1 MGRLFTSMTRG
12 KKKIFAGT
20 ALLVAGVFLTLP
32 IILSVTA
39 LASGG
44 GGSAGGPPPE
54 VLEQRKA
61 AAAAAAE
68 AGESVEG
75 EAVKIETG
83 RDVYY
88 KTEGPA
94 IGMPAPITADNET
107 FYPRYNFESR
117 VLLWVANQQHLYY
130 GSFVLAVPIFC
141 MCIEFAGM
149 ISKDKAMAKKYDQL
163 AYDFIRISLTAYS
176 LTAILGGILI
186 FTFLTLYPAFFG
198 YLSGIFRPVMHIYA
212 LTFVAESGVLYI
224 YYYGWDKM
232 REGVLK
238 WVHLSMCVI
247 LNVIGTVLMFLA
259 NSWIAFMMS
268 PAGVDEQGRYLGN
281 IWHVLHTALWNP
293 LNVHRILGNMAF
305 GGGVVAAYAA
315 YRFLSSTTD
324 EERAHYDWMGYIAM
338 SLGVAFLIPL
348 PFAGYWLMR
357 EVYAYR
363 QQMGI
368 TLMGGLLA
376 WLFIIQATMI
386 GILFLTTNYY
396 LWQALGR
403 MTGGER
409 FQKYIKYLVFILVVG
424 LLVFI
429 TPHTIVMSPAELKA
443 MGGQQ
448 HPVLGNYGVMSAKNG
463 GINAIIM
470 TTILSFIWY
479 QRGNKVP
486 TVSWSKFGNIFMG
499 CFFVVAQVNNI
510 ALAVY
515 GYFIPA
521 NVRIGLSVPQV
532 AGTLSCLLLMTPL
545 NLAMLKGGRELGP
558 IRWGQ
563 IPPRSQYA
571 IIMLATAFTWMMG
584 LMGYI
589 RSSVRLFWHVNE
601 VMRDNSP
608 WAYTH
613 TIGFAANVISFNVL
627 FFWISIMFVFW
638 LGTLG
643 AKKVV
648 ITGPV
653 SAPIPAGVSPQP
665 ATGH

>member
-1 MGRLFTSMTRG
+1 MGGLTR
-12 KKKIFAGT
+12 KKLWPIV
-20 ALLVAGVFLTLP
+20 ALGAMIGLLLLP
-32 IILSVTA
+32 IIMSLPA
-39 LASGG
+39 LAGG
-44 GGSAGGPPPE
+44 GGAPAAGGPPPD
-54 VLEQRKA
+54 VAKPA
-61 AAAAAAE
+61 AAAAGKD
-68 AGESVEG
+68 AGPKVE
-75 EAVKIETG
+75 KG

-88 KTEGPA
+88 KTEGIVSGA
-94 IGMPAPITADNET
+94 PAPKTADNSQ

-117 VLLWVANQQHLYY
+117 VLLWFANQQHLYY

-141 MCIEFAGM
+141 MIIEFMG
-149 ISKDKAMAKKYDQL
+149 IVTKDRAMAKKYDQL
-163 AYDFIRISLTAYS
+163 AYDFIKISLTAYS

-198 YLSGIFRPVMHIYA
+198 YLSSIFRPVMHVYA
-212 LTFVAESGVLYI
+212 LMFVAESGTIYI

-232 REGVLK
+232 KEGLLK
-238 WVHLSMCVI
+238 WIHVSMSVV
-247 LNVIGTVLMFLA
+247 LNVIGTVLMMLA
-259 NSWIAFMMS
+259 NSWIGFMMS

-281 IWHVLHTALWNP
+281 IWHVIHTALWNP

-315 YRFLSSTTD
+315 YRFLASKTD

-338 SLGVAFLIPL
+338 AIGVAFLIPL

-386 GILFLTTNYY
+386 GILFLSSNYY

-403 MTGGER
+403 MRGAEKYQR
-409 FQKYIKYLVFILVVG
+409 YIKYMVFVLVVG
-424 LLVFI
+424 FLIFI
-429 TPHTIVMSPAELKA
+429 TPHTIVMTPAELKA

-463 GINAIIM
+463 GINVII
-470 TTILSFIWY
+470 TTTVLTFIWY
-479 QRGNKVP
+479 MRGNKVS
-486 TVSWSKFGNIFMG
+486 TVSWAKFGNIFMG
-499 CFFVVAQVNNI
+499 VFFACAYVNI
-510 ALAVY
+510 IWLAVY
-515 GYFIPA
+515 GYYIPA
-521 NVRIGLSVPQV
+521 NVRVGLSVPQV
-532 AGTLSCLLLMTPL
+532 ATTLSCLFFMTAL
-545 NLAMLKGGRELGP
+545 NGVMMRGAKQMGP
-558 IRWGQ
+558 IEWGK
-563 IPPRSQYA
+563 ISVRSQYA
-571 IIMLATAFTWMMG
+571 LIMLATAFTWMMG

-601 VMRDNSP
+601 IMRDNSP

-613 TIGFAANVISFNVL
+613 TTGFAANMISFNVL
-627 FFWISIMFVFW
+627 FFWVTILFVFW

-643 AKKVV
+643 VKKAPVEAKVPMP
-648 ITGPV
+648 GR
-653 SAPIPAGVSPQP
+653 APEPTV
-665 ATGH
+665 GH

>member
-1 MGRLFTSMTRG
+1 MGRINR
-12 KKKIFAGT
+12 KKTMAIV
-20 ALLVAGVFLTLP
+20 ALSAMVGLLLLP
-32 IILSVTA
+32 IVLSVPA
-39 LASGG
+39 LAGG
-44 GGSAGGPPPE
+44 GGGPAAGGPPPE
-54 VLEQRKA
+54 LA
-61 AAAAAAE
+61 AAQKGGA
-68 AGESVEG
+68 EG
-75 EAVKIETG
+75 EEAKVEMG

-94 IGMPAPITADNET
+94 IGKPAPKTSDNPT
-107 FYPRYNFESR
+107 DYPRYAFESR
-117 VLLWVANQQHLYY
+117 VLIWFANQQHLYY

-141 MCIEFAGM
+141 MIIEFMGVVT
-149 ISKDKAMAKKYDQL
+149 KDRAMGKKYDQL
-163 AYDFIRISLTAYS
+163 AYDFVKISLTAYS

-198 YLSGIFRPVMHIYA
+198 YLSSIFRPVMHIYA
-212 LTFVAESGVLYI
+212 LLFVAESGTLYI

-232 REGVLK
+232 KEGFLK
-238 WVHLSMCVI
+238 WIHLSMSVV
-247 LNVIGTVLMFLA
+247 LNVIGTTLMFLA
-259 NSWIAFMMS
+259 NSWIGFMMS
-268 PAGVDEQGRYLGN
+268 PAGVDEQGRFLGN
-281 IWHVLHTALWNP
+281 IWHVIHTALWNP
-293 LNVHRILGNMAF
+293 LNIHRILGNMAF

-315 YRFLSSTTD
+315 YRFLAAKTE

-338 SLGVAFLIPL
+338 AIGVAFLIPL

-386 GILFLTTNYY
+386 GILFLSSNYY

-403 MTGGER
+403 MRGAEKYQR
-409 FQKYIKYLVFILVVG
+409 YIKYLVFVLVVG
-424 LLVFI
+424 FLVFI

-463 GINAIIM
+463 GINVII
-470 TTILSFIWY
+470 TTTVLSFIWY
-479 QRGNKVP
+479 QRGNKVSA
-486 TVSWSKFGNIFMG
+486 VSWAKFGNILMGMFFFM
-499 CFFVVAQVNNI
+499 AYVNI
-510 ALAVY
+510 IWLAIY
-515 GYFIPA
+515 GYYIPA

-532 AGTLSCLLLMTPL
+532 ATTLSCLFFMTAL
-545 NLAMLKGGRELGP
+545 NLAMLKGAKQSGP
-558 IRWGQ
+558 IEWGK
-563 IPPRSQYA
+563 ISIRSQYA

-613 TIGFAANVISFNVL
+613 TVGFAANMISFNVL
-627 FFWISIMFVFW
+627 FFWVTILFVFW
-638 LGTLG
+638 LGALG
-643 AKKVV
+643 AKKAPVEAKAPVPGRAPAPVV
-648 ITGPV
+648 
-653 SAPIPAGVSPQP
+653 
-665 ATGH
+665 GH

>member
-1 MGRLFTSMTRG
+1 MGHVTR
-12 KKKIFAGT
+12 KKFLSIM
-20 ALLVAGVFLTLP
+20 ALGAMVGLLLMPIVVSLP
-32 IILSVTA
+32 A

-44 GGSAGGPPPE
+44 GEAPAGAPTDSA
-54 VLEQRKA
+54 KK
-61 AAAAAAE
+61 
-68 AGESVEG
+68 EG
-75 EAVKIETG
+75 EADKKVEKG

-88 KTEGPA
+88 KIEGIVA
-94 IGMPAPITADNET
+94 GAPAPKTTDSEKD
-107 FYPRYNFESR
+107 YPRYNFESR
-117 VLLWVANQQHLYY
+117 VLLWFANQQHLYY

-141 MCIEFAGM
+141 MVIEFMGVVA
-149 ISKDKAMAKKYDQL
+149 KDKAMAKKYDQL
-163 AYDFIRISLTAYS
+163 AYDFIKISLTAYS

-198 YLSGIFRPVMHIYA
+198 YLSSIFRPVMHIYA
-212 LTFVAESGVLYI
+212 LMFVAESGTLYI

-232 REGVLK
+232 KEGFLK
-238 WVHLSMCVI
+238 WIHLSMSVI

-259 NSWIAFMMS
+259 NSWIGFMMS
-268 PAGVDEQGRYLGN
+268 PAGVDEQGRFLGN

-315 YRFLSSTTD
+315 YRFLSAKND

-338 SLGVAFLIPL
+338 AIGVAFLIPL

-386 GILFLTTNYY
+386 GILFLSSNYY

-403 MTGGER
+403 MRGAEKYQR
-409 FQKYIKYLVFILVVG
+409 YIKYLVFLLVVG
-424 LLVFI
+424 FLVFI
-429 TPHTIVMSPAELKA
+429 TPHTMVMTPAELKA

-463 GINAIIM
+463 GINVII
-470 TTILSFIWY
+470 TTTVLSFIWY
-479 QRGNKVP
+479 MRGNKVS
-486 TVSWSKFGNIFMG
+486 TVSWAKFGNIFMG
-499 CFFVVAQVNNI
+499 VFF
-510 ALAVY
+510 ALAYINIVWLAIY
-515 GYFIPA
+515 GYYIPA
-521 NVRIGLSVPQV
+521 NVRVGLSVPQV
-532 AGTLSCLLLMTPL
+532 ATTLSCLFFMTAL
-545 NLAMLKGGRELGP
+545 NTVMMKGAKQMGAIE
-558 IRWGQ
+558 WGK
-563 IPPRSQYA
+563 ISARSQYA
-571 IIMLATAFTWMMG
+571 LIMLATAFTWMMG

-601 VMRDNSP
+601 IMRDNSP

-613 TIGFAANVISFNVL
+613 TVGFAANMISFNVL
-627 FFWISIMFVFW
+627 FFWVSILFVFW
-638 LGTLG
+638 LGTPG
-643 AKKVV
+643 AKK
-648 ITGPV
+648 
-653 SAPIPAGVSPQP
+653 APIEAKVPVPGRAPEPAV
-665 ATGH
+665 GH

>member
-1 MGRLFTSMTRG
+1 MGRLKSGQAR
-12 KKKIFAGT
+12 KKILAVTGLFAMG
-20 ALLVAGVFLTLP
+20 AMLLLP
-32 IILSVTA
+32 IFVALPA
-39 LASGG
+39 LAGG
-44 GGSAGGPPPE
+44 GATAAGGPPPD
-54 VLEQRKA
+54 VVA
-61 AAAAAAE
+61 AQEAE
-68 AGESVEG
+68 GVEG
-75 EAVKIETG
+75 EEAKVEIG

-94 IGMPAPITADNET
+94 IGAPAPKTADTEE

-141 MCIEFAGM
+141 MCIEFAGLV
-149 ISKDKAMAKKYDQL
+149 SKDKAMAKKYDQL
-163 AYDFIRISLTAYS
+163 AYDFIKISLTAYS

-198 YLSGIFRPVMHIYA
+198 YLSSIFRPVMHIYA
-212 LTFVAESGVLYI
+212 LMFVAESGTLYI

-232 REGVLK
+232 KDGLLK
-238 WVHLSMCVI
+238 WLHVSMSVV

-259 NSWIAFMMS
+259 NSWIGFMMS

-315 YRFLSSTTD
+315 YRFLSAKND

-338 SLGVAFLIPL
+338 ALGVAFLIPL

-409 FQKYIKYLVFILVVG
+409 FQRYIKYFVFILVVG

-429 TPHTIVMSPAELKA
+429 TPHTIVMTPAELKA

-470 TTILSFIWY
+470 TTIASFIWY
-479 QRGNKVP
+479 QRGNRVP
-486 TVSWSKFGNIFMG
+486 AVKWAKFGNIFLIT
-499 CFFVVAQVNNI
+499 FFVVAHLNNI
-510 ALAVY
+510 WVACY

-532 AGTLSCLLLMTPL
+532 AGTLSCLFVGSAL
-545 NLAMLKGGRELGP
+545 NLAMLSKSRELGP

-563 IPPRSQYA
+563 IAPRSQYA
-571 IIMLATAFTWMMG
+571 LIMLATAFTWMMG

-601 VMRDNSP
+601 IMRDNSP

-613 TIGFAANVISFNVL
+613 TIGFGANVISFNVL
-627 FFWISIMFVFW
+627 FFWITILFVFW
-638 LGTLG
+638 LGALG
-643 AKKVV
+643 AKKAPVPAAQ
-648 ITGPV
+648 PV
-653 SAPIPAGVSPQP
+653 SGAPEPQP

>member
-1 MGRLFTSMTRG
+1 MGRLTSGRAG
-12 KKKIFAGT
+12 KKFLAVTGLFAMGVMLLLPVFV
-20 ALLVAGVFLTLP
+20 ALP
-32 IILSVTA
+32 A
-39 LASGG
+39 LAGG
-44 GGSAGGPPPE
+44 GGPAAGGPPPD
-54 VLEQRKA
+54 VVA
-61 AAAAAAE
+61 AQE
-68 AGESVEG
+68 AEG
-75 EAVKIETG
+75 EGAEGEEAKVEIG

-94 IGMPAPITADNET
+94 VGAPAPKTQDTAE

-141 MCIEFAGM
+141 MCIEFAGLV
-149 ISKDKAMAKKYDQL
+149 SKDKAMAKKYDQL
-163 AYDFIRISLTAYS
+163 AYDFIKISLTAYS

-198 YLSGIFRPVMHIYA
+198 YLSSIFRPVMHIYA
-212 LTFVAESGVLYI
+212 LMFVAESGTLYI

-232 REGVLK
+232 KEGLLK
-238 WVHLSMCVI
+238 WLHASMSVV

-259 NSWIAFMMS
+259 NSWIGFMMS

-315 YRFLSSTTD
+315 YRFLSAKND

-409 FQKYIKYLVFILVVG
+409 FQRYIKYFVFILVVG

-429 TPHTIVMSPAELKA
+429 TPHTIVMTPAELKA

-470 TTILSFIWY
+470 TTIASFIWY
-479 QRGNKVP
+479 QRGNRVP
-486 TVSWSKFGNIFMG
+486 AVKWAKFGNIFLIT
-499 CFFVVAQVNNI
+499 FFVVAHLNNI
-510 ALAVY
+510 WVACY

-532 AGTLSCLLLMTPL
+532 AGTLSCLFFGSAL
-545 NLAMLKGGRELGP
+545 NLAMLKQSRELGP

-563 IPPRSQYA
+563 IAPRSQYA
-571 IIMLATAFTWMMG
+571 LIMLATAFTWMMG

-601 VMRDNSP
+601 IMRDNSP

-613 TIGFAANVISFNVL
+613 TIGFGANVISFNVL
-627 FFWISIMFVFW
+627 FFWITIMFVFW
-638 LGTLG
+638 LGALG
-643 AKKVV
+643 AKKAPVPATQPV
-648 ITGPV
+648 TG
-653 SAPIPAGVSPQP
+653 AAPQP

>member
-1 MGRLFTSMTRG
+1 MGHLSGRMTRNG
-12 KKKIFAGT
+12 KKVMAGT
-20 ALLVAGVFLTLP
+20 ALFAMVGLLLLP
-32 IILSVTA
+32 IFMALPA
-39 LASGG
+39 LAAGG
-44 GGSAGGPPPE
+44 GGGAAGGPPAD
-54 VLEQRKA
+54 VVA
-61 AAAAAAE
+61 AQKE
-68 AGESVEG
+68 AGEGEEG
-75 EAVKIETG
+75 EEAEKIETG

-88 KTEGPA
+88 KIEGPA
-94 IGMPAPITADNET
+94 VGMPAPVTEDNES

-149 ISKDKAMAKKYDQL
+149 VSKDKAMAAKYDKL
-163 AYDFIRISLTAYS
+163 AYDFIKISLTAYS

-198 YLSGIFRPVMHIYA
+198 YLSSIFRPVMHIYA
-212 LTFVAESGVLYI
+212 LLFVAESATLYI
-224 YYYGWDKM
+224 YYYGWNQMK
-232 REGVLK
+232 EGVMK
-238 WVHLSMCVI
+238 WIHLSMSVV

-281 IWHVLHTALWNP
+281 IWHVVHTALWNP

-315 YRFLSSTTD
+315 YRFLSAKTD
-324 EERAHYDWMGYIAM
+324 EDRAHYDWMGYIAM

-409 FQKYIKYLVFILVVG
+409 FQRYIKYLVFILVVG

-429 TPHTIVMSPAELKA
+429 TPHTIVMTPAELKA

-479 QRGNKVP
+479 QRGNKIP

-499 CFFVVAQVNNI
+499 CFFLIGQINNVW
-510 ALAVY
+510 LACY

-532 AGTLSCLLLMTPL
+532 AGTLSCLFLMTPL
-545 NLAMLKGGRELGP
+545 NLAMLKGAKELGP
-558 IRWGQ
+558 IKWGTIQ
-563 IPPRSQYA
+563 PRSQYA
-571 IIMLATAFTWMMG
+571 LIMLATAFTWMMG

-627 FFWISIMFVFW
+627 FFWITIMFVFW
-638 LGTLG
+638 LGALG
-643 AKKVV
+643 MKA
-648 ITGPV
+648 TPV
-653 SAPIPAGVSPQP
+653 PVKEPVPGTPATQP
-665 ATGH
+665 AAGS